1 MNGSG
6 PESGPGDDDPGAA
19 LSLPPKI
26 SSGSLAGATGAVE
39 SGVGVEVLGLNSGGA
54 VALGKAGPDELE
66 IGVFG

>member
-1 MNGSG
+1 
-6 PESGPGDDDPGAA
+6 

-54 VALGKAGPDELE
+54 ATLGKAGPDELE